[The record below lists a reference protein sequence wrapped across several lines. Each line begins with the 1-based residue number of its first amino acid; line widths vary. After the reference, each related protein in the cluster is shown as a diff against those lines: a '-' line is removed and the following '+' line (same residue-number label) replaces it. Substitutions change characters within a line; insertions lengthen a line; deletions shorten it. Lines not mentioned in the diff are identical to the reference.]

1 MSSFW
6 RAVPEPTCTVLLTC
20 RHQCPTGLRKWEK
33 NPTPLHKKF
42 DRLCNLSNN
51 VHFRGVT
58 GLKTHSST
66 CEEHVQPLTQSLLL
80 LSLCSHQPQTAAKH
94 KTVTG
99 EKKKLKKR
107 LWKGNNE
114 NQAKQERGS
123 EKVTPQGL
131 ANSLVDGPQPTDGL
145 TRARLRWNRGFC
157 SWGMIQWTQYR
168 ELLPGSDHPS
178 VLHLWMAPQSPGKA
192 LR

>member
-20 RHQCPTGLRKWEK
+20 RHQCPTRLRKREK

-42 DRLCNLSNN
+42 DRLCNLPNN

-66 CEEHVQPLTQSLLL
+66 CEEHVQPLTQSLLV
-80 LSLCSHQPQTAAKH
+80 SLCSHQPQTAAKH

-99 EKKKLKKR
+99 EKIKKKR

-114 NQAKQERGS
+114 NEAKQERGS
-123 EKVTPQGL
+123 EKDTPQGL

-145 TRARLRWNRGFC
+145 SRARLCRNGGFHL
-157 SWGMIQWTQYR
+157 GVIQWTQYR

-178 VLHLWMAPQSPGKA
+178 VLHLWTAP
-192 LR
+192 